1 MSSLPRKTFCFEPKT
16 MDEAEAMIMVAEA
29 LRGSYV
35 LLIDT
40 VGEEVLVWAMP
51 RAEVG
56 YVSHGRSWV
65 HISSA

>member
-1 MSSLPRKTFCFEPKT
+1 

-56 YVSHGRSWV
+56 YISHGRSWV